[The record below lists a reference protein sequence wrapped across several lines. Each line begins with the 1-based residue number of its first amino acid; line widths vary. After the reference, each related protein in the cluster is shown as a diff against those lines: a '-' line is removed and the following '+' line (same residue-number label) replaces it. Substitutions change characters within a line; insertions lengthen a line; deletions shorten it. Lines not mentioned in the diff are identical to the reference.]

1 MLQSLYL
8 ILATLIVLYNY
19 QYRLRPTTEQKLVFN
34 DWLRICQY
42 WYNRQLGER
51 FDWWEKNRS
60 YTDRCLL
67 VCHLP
72 ELKEKPEFYGQ
83 KKQLPTIKKDL
94 VSVGWSG
101 ELLDFNSVPSQTLQ
115 EVCKRVKLAFSRF
128 VSGDK
133 NGKRSGKPRF
143 KNQARFRSMVFEGVK
158 LHSCSV
164 GGKWLYVVLPKIGIV
179 KARHHRP
186 LPDGAVLKQAQII
199 KKVDGWYINLR
210 LQDNSVPDFVPNI
223 TPTWDNSLGMDAV
236 LHEDDYLAVSCG
248 FKLPSLKSF
257 RKSQSKLAKI
267 QARKSAKSSATP
279 NRQQALESLACQ
291 RQSASSSLRRNA
303 PAFGSKSRRKLAKKE
318 AKLHQQIARA
328 RKDHAYNT
336 AQYLLNTGKKVFFHE
351 RLNLA
356 GLSRRNRAKTDETGK
371 FLPNGHALERID
383 VATQRRRTP
392 VRAKSGLNKSWADA
406 AFGQF
411 FNILKFK
418 AEKAGAS
425 VIPVN
430 PQYTSQ
436 LLPYKD
442 EFVFTDCSIR
452 EYWDEEQ
459 KLLIDRDI
467 AAGIN
472 IKRVGL
478 DFFPTIKRFK
488 GKPVVSN
495 SSTNSTS
502 KLILSTLRSLEKP
515 ALYSKS

>member
-34 DWLRICQY
+34 DWLRVCRY

-51 FDWWEKNRS
+51 FDWWEKNRN
-60 YTDRCLL
+60 YTDQCPL

-83 KKQLPTIKKDL
+83 KKQLPIIKQDL
-94 VSVGWSG
+94 ISVGWSG

-115 EVCKRVKLAFSRF
+115 EVCKRVKLAFTRF
-128 VSGDK
+128 ISGDK

-143 KNQARFRSMVFEGVK
+143 KNTVRFRSMVFEGVK

-179 KARHHRP
+179 KVRHHRP

-199 KKVDGWYINLR
+199 KKADGWYVNLR
-210 LQDNSVPDFVPNI
+210 LQDNSIPDFKPDI

-236 LHEDDYLAVSCG
+236 LHEDDYLATSEGV
-248 FKLPSLKSF
+248 KLPSLKSF
-257 RKSQSKLAKI
+257 RKSQSKLASISK
-267 QARKSAKSSATP
+267 RKSTKKK
-279 NRQQALESLACQ
+279 
-291 RQSASSSLRRNA
+291 
-303 PAFGSKSRRKLAKKE
+303 GSKSRRKLAKKE

-336 AQYLLNTGKKVFFHE
+336 AQALLNTGKKVFFHE
-351 RLNLA
+351 KLNLA
-356 GLSRRNRAKTDETGK
+356 GLSRRNKTKTDETGK
-371 FLPNGHALERID
+371 FLPNG
-383 VATQRRRTP
+383 QS
-392 VRAKSGLNKSWADA
+392 AKSGLNKSWADA

-418 AEKAGAS
+418 AEKAGAL

-452 EYWDEEQ
+452 EYWDEEL
-459 KLLIDRDI
+459 KLLIDRDLSSSV
-467 AAGIN
+467 N

-478 DFFPTIKRFK
+478 DLFPTIKRRK
-488 GKPVVSN
+488 GNPVVVAST
-495 SSTNSTS
+495 TNSTL
-502 KLILSTLRSLEKP
+502 KIVLTALRGFQKP
-515 ALYSKS
+515 APYRQVGVG